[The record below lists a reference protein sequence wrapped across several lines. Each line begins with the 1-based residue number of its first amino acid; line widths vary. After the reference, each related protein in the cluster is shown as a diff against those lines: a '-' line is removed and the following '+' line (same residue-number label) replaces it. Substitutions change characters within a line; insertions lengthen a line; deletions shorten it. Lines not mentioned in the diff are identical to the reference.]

1 MDALGFSSTPPTSR
15 YNNENMMSPEIVE
28 ISEESRSLMMNSVS
42 RDGGLNVYVAVGK
55 DDSYVLKWALDHAVL
70 PGATVFLIHVFPP
83 ITSIPTPVGRLS
95 KSQVSQEQ
103 VKTYL
108 REENARR
115 RNLLQKYIR
124 LCSDAKVPVDTMLIE
139 SDMTAKAI
147 LELIPVL
154 DIKTLVLGTERSAS
168 SRFCCRR
175 PRKRKLGTS
184 NFVHKNAPDYCEVI
198 IVSDGKKVV
207 EKQEVGLQQPS
218 QTSDDGRHRM
228 NGIAERI
235 FSECVCFSGKVD

>member
-1 MDALGFSSTPPTSR
+1 MEGTNSGFSSMNP
-15 YNNENMMSPEIVE
+15 YNSNESMISPEIVE
-28 ISEESRSLMMNSVS
+28 ISEESRSFIMNSVS
-42 RDGGLNVYVAVGK
+42 RDGGVNVYVAVGK
-55 DDSYVLKWALDHAVL
+55 DDLHVLKWTLEHAVS
-70 PGATVFLIHVFPP
+70 PGAAVFLIHVFPP

-103 VKTYL
+103 VKSYV
-108 REENARR
+108 REENNRR

-154 DIKTLVLGTERSAS
+154 TIKTLVMGTKGSAS
-168 SRFCCRR
+168 SRGL
-175 PRKRKLGTS
+175 RKRGLGTS
-184 NFVHKNAPDYCEVI
+184 NFVHKNAPGYCEVI

-207 EKQEVGLQQPS
+207 QKQEVGLQQPS
-218 QTSDDGRHRM
+218 TLSKDGRHKM
-228 NGIAERI
+228 NGNNRN
-235 FSECVCFSGKVD
+235 FFECVFFFR